1 MRLHDIREQSI
12 KTFFQ
17 FQSQPQ
23 RNSSRSTIQWIIFHR
38 IDLQVIG
45 AICSRTPFLPFAR
58 AISGG
63 GAIFGQ
69 IQCRPYYNWFQP
81 PILFNGDDI

>member
-12 KTFFQ
+12 ETFFQ

-23 RNSSRSTIQWIIFHR
+23 GNSNRRIIQRIIFHR
-38 IDLQVIG
+38 IDGYAAVPLRDQRFG
-45 AICSRTPFLPFAR
+45 AIRGRPPFLPFAR

-63 GAIFGQ
+63 GAIFG
-69 IQCRPYYNWFQP
+69 
-81 PILFNGDDI
+81 